1 MVQSSDHDLIVAL
14 ESFRRRY
21 PAQADVVE
29 SFLALLRDTNDPF
42 ARGRTVGHFTGSAF
56 VVSRDG
62 MHVLLTHHRKLDR
75 WLQLGGHADG
85 DRELGS
91 VALREAR
98 EESGIDALHLEPEL
112 FDIDLHEIPQR
123 GEEPAHLH
131 FDARYIVRAGSGEEF
146 VVSDESH
153 ELAWWPIA
161 DLVGDPRIDASL
173 QRMARRWLDRSGL
186 MPATAASASV
196 ARF

>member
-1 MVQSSDHDLIVAL
+1 MAQTPDHNLIVAL
-14 ESFRRRY
+14 EAFRRRH

-29 SFLALLRDTNDPF
+29 SFLALLRDPNDPF
-42 ARGRTVGHFTGSAF
+42 ARGRTAGHFTGSAF

-62 MHVLLTHHRKLDR
+62 IRVLLTRHRKLDR

-85 DRELGS
+85 DRDLS
-91 VALREAR
+91 AVALREAQ
-98 EESGIDALHLEPEL
+98 EESGMSGLRVQPEL
-112 FDIDLHEIPQR
+112 FDIDVHEIPTR

-131 FDARYIVRAGSGEEF
+131 FDARFVVRAGADEAF
-146 VVSDESH
+146 TVSDESH

-161 DLVGDPRIDASL
+161 DLIGDPRIDTSI
-173 QRMARRWLDRSGL
+173 QRMAHRWLDRSRL
-186 MPATAASASV
+186 MQATAASAAV